1 MEDKKNEIFNCGKEM
16 FISKGFKNTNIS
28 DIAKECGISVGSFYK
43 YYESKDKLFIDIYI
57 EENIRLKKSFINVID
72 IDGDPVKII
81 KEIMAMNINGINTN
95 PILKEWYDLDFFS
108 KLEKKF
114 YKEGGIKSIYDLMNG
129 ETIALIEKWK
139 DTGKIRKDL
148 DSDLILAIFNS
159 IPYIDIHKEEIGINH
174 FPHIL
179 NYITEFII
187 NGLKSNSK
195 L

>member
-1 MEDKKNEIFNCGKEM
+1 MENKKNDIFNCGKEM
-16 FISKGFKNTNIS
+16 FSVKGFKNTNIS

-57 EENIRLKKSFINVID
+57 EENIRLKKSFINTINV
-72 IDGDPVKII
+72 DGEPAKLI
-81 KEIMAMNINGINTN
+81 KEIMAMNINGINAN
-95 PILKEWYDLDFFS
+95 PILKEWYDMDFFS

-114 YKEGGIKSIYDLMNG
+114 HEEGGIKSIYDVING
-129 ETIALIEKWK
+129 DIIDLIEKWK
-139 DTGKIRKDL
+139 NTGKIRKDM
-148 DSDLILAIFNS
+148 DTDLILAIFNS

-179 NYITEFII
+179 DYIAEFII
-187 NGLKSNSK
+187 NGLKDNNK